1 VREVPDSRKFVVDEE
16 DETTAD
22 ELPLPPP
29 KQPEMKRGISPNK
42 NRILKF
48 IQNPIRRI
56 IRNSINV

>member
-1 VREVPDSRKFVVDEE
+1 MDEE
-16 DETTAD
+16 DETIAD